1 MSIQKIVF
9 VITFF
14 IFSQSLSA
22 KDYPASLFGIYSDGI
37 TLNTRSIQYAIDYI
51 HNNGGGR
58 LIFYVGRYLTGSIHL
73 KSNVTIQLEEGA
85 VLVGSLNP
93 WDYDRKIFTALVMAY
108 NQQNIGI
115 TGKGI
120 IDGQGRQLGRN
131 VVEMVHKGVLKD
143 LFRYDRPEV
152 ENRAMLVNFREC
164 ENVLIKRIT
173 LRNSAA
179 WVQTY
184 DQCKNLVIDSIYVD
198 SKAYW
203 NNDGIDIV
211 DCDSVAI
218 TNSYIDASDDAI
230 CLKSHDD
237 KAVCKNVVIRN
248 CTARSSANGI
258 KFGTATRGGFSN
270 IKIINNKVYDTYRSA
285 ITLAAVDGGFV
296 ENVEVDSLWAYNT
309 GNAFFLRIGERVQ
322 GKKGRME
329 NVRIS
334 NMYVEV
340 PATKPDVSYEFQGP
354 EEDMPRNISPSSIVG
369 LPDAVINNITLNN
382 IEIKHPG
389 GGDAMF
395 AKVGLNELDKVPEKA
410 TAYPEFSMFGELP
423 AWGLYIRH
431 AKNIQVNNV
440 TLTCAKKDYRTP
452 IVTDDVQTAS
462 FKNVKVTVPDKKK
475 VIYSYRSS
483 AISENN
489 VR

>member
-1 MSIQKIVF
+1 LILVLICSSCIAN
-9 VITFF
+9 
-14 IFSQSLSA
+14 A
-22 KDYPASLFGIYSDGI
+22 KDYPASLFGIYSDGV

-85 VLVGSLNP
+85 VLLGSLNP

-108 NQQNIGI
+108 NQQNVGI

-173 LRNSAA
+173 LRNAAA

-184 DQCKNLVIDSIYVD
+184 DQCKNLTIDSIFVD

-203 NNDGIDIV
+203 NNDGLDIV
-211 DCDSVAI
+211 DCDNVTI

-237 KAVCKNVVIRN
+237 KATCKNVLIMN
-248 CTARSSANGI
+248 NTARSSANGI
-258 KFGTATRGGFSN
+258 KFGTASRGGFTN

-285 ITLAAVDGGFV
+285 VTLAAVDGGII
-296 ENVEVDSLWAYNT
+296 EDVEVDSLWAYNT
-309 GNAFFLRIGERVQ
+309 GNAFFLRIGERV
-322 GKKGRME
+322 KGRKGKMN

-354 EEDMPRNISPSSIVG
+354 EEDMPRNISPSSITG
-369 LPDAVINNITLNN
+369 LPDAPITNVTLTN

-395 AKVGLNELDKVPEKA
+395 AEVALNELNKVSEKA
-410 TAYPEFSMFGELP
+410 EGYPEFSMFGELP
-423 AWGLYIRH
+423 AWGLYMRH
-431 AKNIQVNNV
+431 AKNIQLNNV
-440 TLTCAKKDYRTP
+440 TLTCARKDYRTP
-452 IVTDDVQTAS
+452 IVNDDVQTAS
-462 FKNVKVTVPDKKK
+462 FKNIKITAPDKKK
-475 VIYSYRSS
+475 AIYSYQSS
-483 AISENN
+483 AISESN